1 MQNNA
6 KAPIFIETHLVI
18 TEVMDGDSLKVSSMF
33 KKKEKEIRLYG
44 IDCPENKY
52 NRKMVEEE
60 KKLHIPAEYLLG
72 LGKEAHKFVLSVAP
86 IGTSVTLQIEKGN
99 EIDHYKRH
107 LAYVILP
114 DGRCLNEIIIGN
126 GYARAT
132 EEYYCEQLPKY
143 QELQFKAKRK
153 KKGLYKHISRL

>member
-18 TEVMDGDSLKVSSMF
+18 TEVMDGDSIKVSSIF
-33 KKKEKEIRLYG
+33 KKEEKEIRLYG
-44 IDCPENKY
+44 IDCPENRY

-86 IGTSVTLQIEKGN
+86 IGTGVTLQIEKGN
-99 EIDHYKRH
+99 EIDRYKRH
-107 LAYVILP
+107 LAYVVLP
-114 DGRCLNEIIIGN
+114 DGRCLNEIIIAN

-132 EEYYCEQLPKY
+132 EEYYCEQLHKY
-143 QELQFKAKRK
+143 QALQLKAMQK
-153 KKGLYKHISRL
+153 KQGLYRFTSRL

>member
-60 KKLHIPAEYLLG
+60 KKLHSWHMPS
-72 LGKEAHKFVLSVAP
+72 VLVMNKVDL
-86 IGTSVTLQIEKGN
+86 VTNKVKMRSLQN
-99 EIDHYKRH
+99 EIEDLGEFEKIFH
-107 LAYVILP
+107 
-114 DGRCLNEIIIGN
+114 
-126 GYARAT
+126 T
-132 EEYYCEQLPKY
+132 
-143 QELQFKAKRK
+143 
-153 KKGLYKHISRL
+153 ST